1 MKKKIPTYPIWICH
15 PCGMRHGNKKCG
27 VATWHEN
34 TCDICGAE
42 ASVTEPRDYGHLKD
56 TWIKAAE
63 SRSGGQQ
70 NCKHC
75 GSTEDFWW
83 SRAEPMGYY
92 CSNCG
97 EGDESTTYPYVE
109 AQGNI
114 IAELS
119 SRNDWVNKELAV
131 VTEQRDEALSDL
143 EFRRDLYRLQTKTL
157 DDVCE
162 QRDRLA
168 EAITSI
174 VSGAVYEARCIEI
187 AREALQSLTTN
198 EQ

>member
-1 MKKKIPTYPIWICH
+1 
-15 PCGMRHGNKKCG
+15 

-63 SRSGGQQ
+63 SRSDEQQ
-70 NCKHC
+70 NC
-75 GSTEDFWW
+75 
-83 SRAEPMGYY
+83 
-92 CSNCG
+92 
-97 EGDESTTYPYVE
+97 YPYVE
-109 AQGNI
+109 IQGNT

-119 SRNDWVNKELAV
+119 SRNDQLNKELAA
-131 VTEQRDEALSDL
+131 VTEQRDGLKQAVDCASDL
-143 EFRRDLYRLQTKTL
+143 LASVT
-157 DDVCE
+157 E

-168 EAITSI
+168 EALKAADECLEMATFSKNGYTRRVID
-174 VSGAVYEARCIEI
+174 
-187 AREALQSLTTN
+187 EALQSLTTN